1 MMMMMMMISQGP
13 WFPTGR
19 EDLEAGTTSQNLHCG
34 LQPNRSDSG
43 MATII
48 DSLYIIGPRQRA
60 FQRTGNVLAAILRLT
75 PNCFALVSVSIP
87 CRADCLETGISSGP

>member
-34 LQPNRSDSG
+34 LQPNRCRNG
-43 MATII
+43 YYIFII
-48 DSLYIIGPRQRA
+48 RN
-60 FQRTGNVLAAILRLT
+60 RT
-75 PNCFALVSVSIP
+75 VST
-87 CRADCLETGISSGP
+87 AKNTTETET